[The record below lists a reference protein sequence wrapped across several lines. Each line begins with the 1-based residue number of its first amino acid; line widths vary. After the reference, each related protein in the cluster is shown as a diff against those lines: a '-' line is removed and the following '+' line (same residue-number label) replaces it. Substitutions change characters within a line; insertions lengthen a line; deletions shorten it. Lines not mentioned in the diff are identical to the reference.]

1 MTTVFVNGSF
11 DVLHPGH
18 IRLLQWAKAL
28 GTILKV
34 AIDSDRRI
42 KEKKGQNR
50 PFFEQ
55 SERTYMLQQLKSVSD
70 VFVFDS
76 DEELE
81 DLIKNI
87 QPDIMVVG
95 SDWEGKK
102 VIGSQYAKELKFFQR
117 DERYSTTKILEN
129 KDK

>member
-1 MTTVFVNGSF
+1 MTTVFVNGTF